1 MTKILALT
9 AQKLKMCNENR
20 VIIGNMGHEE
30 RSPPPFPIDLLF
42 GTPQP
47 WHILGPRA
55 PIKNPLS
62 HKR

>member
-47 WHILGPRA
+47 
-55 PIKNPLS
+55 
-62 HKR
+62 